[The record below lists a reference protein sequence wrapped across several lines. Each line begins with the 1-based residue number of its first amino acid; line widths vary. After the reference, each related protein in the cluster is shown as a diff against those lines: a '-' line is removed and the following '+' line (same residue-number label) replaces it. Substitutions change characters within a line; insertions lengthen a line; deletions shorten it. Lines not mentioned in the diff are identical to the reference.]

1 MNNDEISNILSTVLV
16 IMVGILF
23 FLAIVYIIILQKIK
37 KEEKNQ
43 NKNENQDMIS
53 KSKNQKSKKNTNSL
67 SEKIEYNKQSIYE
80 FMDFDKIEDGMIVR
94 KNGRKFLM
102 AIECQGVN
110 YDLMSGLEKN
120 GVEQGFLQFLN
131 TLRYPIQLYI
141 QTRTVNLESGILK
154 YRQKVNEIRDRL
166 SKKQVD
172 LYRKQ
177 EMGYSVEE
185 VNKAKLDV
193 AREKNL
199 YEYGLDIITNT
210 EKMSLNKNILRK
222 HYYVII
228 EYMPEDVSNLGREEI
243 SNMAFSELYT
253 KAQTLINS
261 LNVCGISGKVLDSN
275 GLAELLYIAYNRDE
289 AEIYDLNKAL
299 KAGYDELYLTAPNVL
314 EKRMKELD
322 KKIKIDA
329 NQLANDAV
337 MEVIV
342 EREEEQRVKQKEAE
356 MTELIKEMAKM
367 FINENESYIG
377 KETAELAKNKIDKK
391 SKKKKDKGG
400 EDEKK

>member
-1 MNNDEISNILSTVLV
+1 
-16 IMVGILF
+16 
-23 FLAIVYIIILQKIK
+23 
-37 KEEKNQ
+37 
-43 NKNENQDMIS
+43 
-53 KSKNQKSKKNTNSL
+53 
-67 SEKIEYNKQSIYE
+67 
-80 FMDFDKIEDGMIVR
+80 
-94 KNGRKFLM
+94 
-102 AIECQGVN
+102 
-110 YDLMSGLEKN
+110 
-120 GVEQGFLQFLN
+120 
-131 TLRYPIQLYI
+131 
-141 QTRTVNLESGILK
+141 
-154 YRQKVNEIRDRL
+154 
-166 SKKQVD
+166 
-172 LYRKQ
+172 
-177 EMGYSVEE
+177 
-185 VNKAKLDV
+185 
-193 AREKNL
+193 
-199 YEYGLDIITNT
+199 
-210 EKMSLNKNILRK
+210 
-222 HYYVII
+222 
-228 EYMPEDVSNLGREEI
+228 MPEDVSNLGREEI

-377 KETAELAKNKIDKK
+377 QETAELANNKIDKK
-391 SKKKKDKGG
+391 
-400 EDEKK
+400 

>member
-1 MNNDEISNILSTVLV
+1 
-16 IMVGILF
+16 
-23 FLAIVYIIILQKIK
+23 
-37 KEEKNQ
+37 
-43 NKNENQDMIS
+43 MIS

-228 EYMPEDVSNLGREEI
+228 EYMPEEVSNLGREEI

>member
-172 LYRKQ
+172 LYRTQ

-210 EKMSLNKNILRK
+210 EKMSLNKNRLRK

-391 SKKKKDKGG
+391 
-400 EDEKK
+400 